1 MDLPESPNT
10 LILDCL
16 HGDAATADGACALL
30 FDQYK
35 ALVYR
40 TAYLMLGQPQDAEDA
55 LQDVFARVFPALH
68 SYDAERG
75 AFSTWLHRITVNV
88 CLMRQRRD
96 APPDAELDE
105 ESATAASMQ
114 TSAEHDPFAV
124 LSRMDQAE
132 HLLAAL
138 DADQRAVVVLRFY
151 HDLPYAEIA
160 EITGVALGTVQSRL
174 GRALRKMR
182 GVMQTMAEE
191 GQ

>member
-1 MDLPESPNT
+1 LPESPST
-10 LILDCL
+10 LISECL
-16 HGDAATADGACALL
+16 RGDDAASAVL

-55 LQDVFARVFPALH
+55 LQEVFAQVFRALH

-88 CLMRQRRD
+88 CLMRQRRTT
-96 APPDAELDE
+96 PPDTMLDDE
-105 ESATAASMQ
+105 TPD
-114 TSAEHDPFAV
+114 TTLDPFAL

-160 EITGVALGTVQSRL
+160 DITGTALGTVQSRL
-174 GRALRKMR
+174 GRALKKMR
-182 GVMQTMAEE
+182 VVMQTMAEE
-191 GQ
+191 GHSS

>member
-1 MDLPESPNT
+1 MDLPESPMI
-10 LILDCL
+10 LISDCL
-16 HGDAATADGACALL
+16 RGDDGAYALL

-35 ALVYR
+35 GLVYR

-55 LQDVFARVFPALH
+55 LQEVLTRVFRALH
-68 SYDAERG
+68 TYDADRG

-88 CLMRQRRD
+88 CLMRQRQTT
-96 APPDAELDE
+96 PLD
-105 ESATAASMQ
+105 TALDDEAADVSH
-114 TSAEHDPFAV
+114 EHDPFAL

-151 HDLPYAEIA
+151 HDLPYTVIA
-160 EITGVALGTVQSRL
+160 EVMGTALGTVQSRL
-174 GRALRKMR
+174 GRALKKMR

-191 GQ
+191 EGHSS

>member
-10 LILDCL
+10 LISDCL
-16 HGDAATADGACALL
+16 RGDDHACAML

-40 TAYLMLGQPQDAEDA
+40 TAALMLGQPQDAEDA
-55 LQDVFARVFPALH
+55 LQEVFARVFRALH
-68 SYDAERG
+68 TYDADRA

-88 CLMRQRRD
+88 CLMRQRRST
-96 APPDAELDE
+96 PPDTLLDDE
-105 ESATAASMQ
+105 AADH
-114 TSAEHDPFAV
+114 THDPFAV

-138 DADQRAVVVLRFY
+138 DGDQRAVVVLRFY

-160 EITGVALGTVQSRL
+160 EITGTALGTVQSRL
-174 GRALRKMR
+174 GRALKKMR
-182 GVMQTMAEE
+182 AVMQTMAEE
-191 GQ
+191 G